1 MFISLPEEKDRTANA
16 KINVMLLEII
26 LVGLQ

>member
-26 LVGLQ
+26 LEDLQ